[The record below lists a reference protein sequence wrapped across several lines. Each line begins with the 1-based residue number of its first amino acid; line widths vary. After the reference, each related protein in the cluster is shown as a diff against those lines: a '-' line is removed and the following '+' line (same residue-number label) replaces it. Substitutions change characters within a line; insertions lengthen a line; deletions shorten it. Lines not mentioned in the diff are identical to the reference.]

1 MEKRN
6 TAQRSEEG
14 RVSQPGTVSVAK
26 NFDLIEKKHE
36 KIVVS
41 ACKLF
46 FEKGYGKTT
55 IREIA
60 VAAGMSMGQLYHYI
74 SSKDDVLFLIYKQ
87 MQMIWYDHLSES
99 GLDQI
104 QDPVLRLKRALYST
118 LELMLHNRDL
128 FLFIYTETKYL
139 EKKYL
144 RVVLEMD
151 DKNVVGFWRR
161 LLNDL
166 AVEAHYKEGEKE
178 DTDLL
183 ANLISYI
190 MVFIPLR
197 GWNLDNNKSKEHI
210 NGIIRFILGG
220 LGIKDQIP

>member
-1 MEKRN
+1 MRKNN
-6 TAQRSEEG
+6 TAQLSEED
-14 RVSQPGTVSVAK
+14 RISQPGTVSLSK
-26 NFDLIEKKHE
+26 DFDLIEEKHE
-36 KIVVS
+36 KIVAN

-46 FEKGYGKTT
+46 FKKGYSKTT

-60 VAAGMSMGQLYHYI
+60 IAAGMSMGQLYHYI

-87 MQMIWYDHLSES
+87 MQMIWYNHLSES
-99 GLDQI
+99 GIDQI
-104 QDPVLRLKRALYST
+104 KDPVLRLKRALYST

-144 RVVLEMD
+144 RIVLEMD
-151 DKNVVGFWRR
+151 DKTVVGFWRR

-166 AVEAHYKEGEKE
+166 AVELDEKE
-178 DTDLL
+178 DADLL

-197 GWNLDNNKSKEHI
+197 GWNLDMDKNKEHI
-210 NGIIRFILGG
+210 NGMICFILRG
-220 LGIKDQIP
+220 LGITDQKP